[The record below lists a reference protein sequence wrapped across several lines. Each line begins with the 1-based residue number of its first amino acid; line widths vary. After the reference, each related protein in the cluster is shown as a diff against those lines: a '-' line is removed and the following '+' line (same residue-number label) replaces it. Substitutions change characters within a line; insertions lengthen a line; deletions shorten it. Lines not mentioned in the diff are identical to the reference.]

1 MQIIFLLYCQS
12 TCGVFVVGLVHLS
25 ECCLRLGKTRRA
37 LQLSDES
44 LSIAS
49 QSLPA
54 NHPHIALCTV
64 NIECNKSCV
73 DHYMLAVVYTIGMGQ
88 LSSCHHAAGNLDEAI
103 DIEQRCIAIHKQHLP
118 HKGRNL
124 CTCKR

>member
-1 MQIIFLLYCQS
+1 MFLLYCQS
-12 TCGVFVVGLVHLS
+12 ICGVFVVGLISLS
-25 ECCLRLGKTRRA
+25 QCCLHLGNTRRA
-37 LQLSDES
+37 LQLCDDS

-54 NHPHIALCTV
+54 NHPRIALCTV

-73 DHYMLAVVYTIGMGQ
+73 EHYMLAVIYTIAMDV
-88 LSSCHHAAGNLDEAI
+88 LSQCHREAGNLDEAI
-103 DIEQRCIAIHKQHLP
+103 DIAQRSIAIHKQHLP
-118 HKGRNL
+118 HTRQHL

>member
-12 TCGVFVVGLVHLS
+12 TCGVFVVGLNTLS
-25 ECCLRLGKTRRA
+25 QCCLRLGNTRRA
-37 LQLSDES
+37 LQLCDES

-54 NHPHIALCTV
+54 NHPRIALCTV

-73 DHYMLAVVYTIGMGQ
+73 EHYMLAVVYTIGMHQ
-88 LSSCHHAAGNLDEAI
+88 LLKCHCEAGNLDEAI
-103 DIEQRCIAIHKQHLP
+103 DIAQRCIAIHKQHLP
-118 HKGRNL
+118 HTMEHL
-124 CTCKR
+124 CSCKR

>member
-1 MQIIFLLYCQS
+1 MQIVFLLYCQC
-12 TCGVFVVGLVHLS
+12 TCGVFVVGLLHLS
-25 ECCLRLGKTRRA
+25 ECCLHLGNTRRA

-49 QSLPA
+49 QSRPA
-54 NHPHIALCTV
+54 NHPHIARCTV

-73 DHYMLAVVYTIGMGQ
+73 EHYMLAVVCTIVMNQ

-103 DIEQRCIAIHKQHLP
+103 DIAQRCIAIHKQHLP
-118 HKGRNL
+118 HTRQHL
-124 CTCKR
+124 CGCKR